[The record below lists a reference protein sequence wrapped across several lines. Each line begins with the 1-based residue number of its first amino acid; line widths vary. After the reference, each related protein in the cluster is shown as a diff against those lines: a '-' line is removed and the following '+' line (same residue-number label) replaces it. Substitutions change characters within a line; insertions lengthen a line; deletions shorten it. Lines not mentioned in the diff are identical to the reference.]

1 MVPVYSNWRTDLASL
16 IGSHRL
22 EDGLA
27 VTIGNSAA
35 NANKTILDTT
45 HTFAY
50 AAGDMLRI
58 QFTTEANETLGDCT
72 ASVNY

>member
-1 MVPVYSNWRTDLASL
+1 MTL
-16 IGSHRL
+16 
-22 EDGLA
+22 
-27 VTIGNSAA
+27 
-35 NANKTILDTT
+35 LDTT

-72 ASVNY
+72 ASFNY